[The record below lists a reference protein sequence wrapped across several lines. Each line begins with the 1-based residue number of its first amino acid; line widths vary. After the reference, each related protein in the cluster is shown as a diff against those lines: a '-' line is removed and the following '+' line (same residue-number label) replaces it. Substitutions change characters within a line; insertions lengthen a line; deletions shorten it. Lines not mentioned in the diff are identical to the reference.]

1 MPKEWYLLNRPLY
14 NSGLENNEFDA
25 YAQDGFQELL
35 ESFIAK
41 EVLIYPKTI
50 MKEPIITRAIV
61 QNVTSDTSNNTLIR
75 QILCPIGLLMC
86 GQYVKIGESYWLVA
100 TYPDNNQIYEKA
112 ILWKC
117 KYIIRFVSPLD
128 GQIVEY
134 PTYSLNSTQYGTG
147 EYNRE
152 HITVGEGQHLMY
164 LPYNQETV
172 LLDDQFRFIMDRN
185 AANPT
190 VYRITQVDNTS
201 YAVGHENE
209 GGLIEWHTEEVRF
222 NEATDSGEYMIADYI
237 SIKNTENP
245 DDGSDEISDGESKI
259 ILYDLDGDC
268 KLALGES
275 KQIRAMYATPD
286 GIEKPLTDYIVN
298 ITPENDGVK
307 FSCDGSIITVS
318 ANYARELIGKL
329 FIIGVSDKE
338 SGLSGE
344 IKIQIVSW

>member
-112 ILWKC
+112 VLWK
-117 KYIIRFVSPLD
+117 
-128 GQIVEY
+128 Y

-245 DDGSDEISDGESKI
+245 DDGSDEIPDGESKI

-298 ITPENDGVK
+298 ITPDNDGVK
-307 FSCDGSIITVS
+307 FSCDGSIITIA
-318 ANYARELIGKL
+318 ANNQRILIGKS
-329 FIIGVSDKE
+329 FIIGVLDR
-338 SGLSGE
+338 
-344 IKIQIVSW
+344 